1 MNKTI
6 KKTRILVER
15 DKIQKIMNVVGC
27 GQSAVYDALAY
38 RTNSKK
44 AGEIRELALS
54 RFGGVRINVLQL
66 VR

>member
-1 MNKTI
+1 
-6 KKTRILVER
+6 
-15 DKIQKIMNVVGC
+15 MNVVGC

-44 AGEIRELALS
+44 AGEIRELALG
-54 RFGGVRINVLQL
+54 RFGGVKTNILQL